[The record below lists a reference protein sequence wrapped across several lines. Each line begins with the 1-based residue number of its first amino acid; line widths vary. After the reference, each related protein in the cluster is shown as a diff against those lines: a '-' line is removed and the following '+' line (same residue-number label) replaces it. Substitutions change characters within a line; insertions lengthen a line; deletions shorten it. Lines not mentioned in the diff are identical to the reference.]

1 MNQRLFEELI
11 KEEQHPFSGWDFSYL
26 EDSQRMVEF
35 PLQWKFSNV
44 LRPYLNECNCLL
56 DMGTGGGEYLSSFA
70 PLPQKTM
77 ATEGYQP
84 NVSIARKRL
93 EPLGVEVVPI
103 QSDDELPFEDES
115 FDLIMKKTMATEG
128 YQPNVSIAR
137 KRLEPLGVEVVP
149 IQSDDELP
157 FEDESFDLIMNKHES
172 FEASEVA
179 RLLCENG
186 YFITQQV
193 GGLNDCELNL
203 WLNAEPC
210 HYSNWSLRSAI
221 NSLREVGLTIVE
233 AKDDISRT
241 RFYDVGAIV
250 YYLKAISWQ
259 IPDFSVETYFDRLAA
274 IQDIINQQG
283 YIDLTKHRF
292 LIIAQKVKQ
301 D

>member
-1 MNQRLFEELI
+1 MPVGERQALKKRYKGVVSMNQRLLEELI

-26 EDSQRMVEF
+26 EESRRMVEF
-35 PLQWKFSNV
+35 PLQWKFANV
-44 LRPYLNECNCLL
+44 LKSYLNDCHCLL

-70 PLPQKTM
+70 PLPKKTM
-77 ATEGYQP
+77 ATEGYEP
-84 NVSIARKRL
+84 NVPIAKKRL
-93 EPLGVEVVPI
+93 EPLGVEVIPI
-103 QSDDELPFEDES
+103 H
-115 FDLIMKKTMATEG
+115 
-128 YQPNVSIAR
+128 
-137 KRLEPLGVEVVP
+137 
-149 IQSDDELP
+149 SDDELP

-179 RLLCENG
+179 RLLCEDG
-186 YFITQQV
+186 TFITQQV

-203 WLNAEPC
+203 WLNAEPSY
-210 HYSNWSLRSAI
+210 YSNWSLRSAV

-259 IPDFSVETYFDRLAA
+259 IPDFSVEKYFDRLAA
-274 IQDIINQQG
+274 LQDIINQQG

-292 LIIAQKVKQ
+292 LIIAKKVKH